1 MLISFLHDRSTPKD
15 RAPLQADDLRALT
28 DYMEAAVVTKHV
40 NGVARLITRDPV
52 PEVLCGSAPVLRRE
66 IASLPFQRK
75 FRFALLSFDPA
86 DIDVTAFNAG
96 DLSLRRAVDSA
107 LKAVFDAFWPGIP
120 QRARPHVFATT
131 HTHVGRLEVNIAFAR
146 AVFPEAR
153 RPRSLNPDPPTPY
166 GEAPRY
172 WRACRDML
180 IQRWK
185 WSDPEDP
192 ARRQLIIA
200 PDWRTKEIAE
210 ALRAGEAPAPLPYEP
225 AIDVLNAAATAGTLR
240 SRADVM
246 ACLNDNMAPSG
257 WSVLSMTDKTVTI
270 GPPDAPVS
278 ERVRL
283 GGAMMSASFGG
294 KPDAAEIAQ
303 AQAARARVLREAAP
317 QFADLLATRAAYNRK
332 TYGFSLQEAPDV
344 LLAQWLD
351 DAPRHARTLIPAR
364 HHLLA
369 LNAIISAQQETPT
382 DEAVP
387 NRPEV
392 SGPDASDRDRSENRD
407 RHLARASQG
416 SGTPDRNPSEPDY
429 GAREQLD
436 AASCALDALERQ
448 AERLSGPIGWVA
460 ILTSRINRLRNL
472 LPAAT
477 RLLITAQ
484 QRPLYQ
490 PALIAR
496 LTTLIQILETLN
508 DPAHALPD
516 PDAGPDDSDLA
527 PAAGDPVAGN
537 ASVGSDAR
545 SDRASAETSGDDGS
559 FDPRAR
565 RVGHSSRSDRGP
577 ADAEPYDDGDGSEQ
591 RQRTDLGHQERGT
604 GARGPESPDRGVNNP
619 PAQPDLIRP
628 PLAQVLQCAR
638 GIAQALGPG
647 GKLSRQAGGFIYQD
661 PANLI
666 VVWNGQVVYGI
677 SELSADLLS
686 ARLAPALETAGYQIL
701 SQDEIWKPGTTIASV
716 PGTRNIDPHVA
727 ASWGEA
733 QYRTAQEYVD
743 ERTKSAAPTLL
754 QSVDPGIPVDFDRVT
769 DGPEDPF

>member
-15 RAPLQADDLRALT
+15 RAPQRPDDLRALT

-66 IASLPFQRK
+66 IASLTFERK
-75 FRFALLSFDPA
+75 FRFALLSFDPS
-86 DIDVTAFNAG
+86 DIDVAAFNAG

-107 LKAVFDAFWPGIP
+107 LRVVFDGLWPGIP

-146 AVFPEAR
+146 AVFPEAG

-166 GEAPRY
+166 GEPPRY

-180 IQRWK
+180 NHRFGWA
-185 WSDPEDP
+185 DPEDP
-192 ARRQLIIA
+192 ARRQLIMA
-200 PDWRTKEIAE
+200 PDWQTKEIAE

-225 AIDVLNAAATAGTLR
+225 ALDVLNAAATAGTVR
-240 SRADVM
+240 SRADVV

-257 WSVLSMTDKTVTI
+257 WSVLSITDKTVTI

-332 TYGFSLQEAPDV
+332 TYGFSLQEAPYV
-344 LLAQWLD
+344 LPAQWLD
-351 DAPRHARTLIPAR
+351 DAPRHVRTLIPAR
-364 HHLLA
+364 HHLMA
-369 LNAIISAQQETPT
+369 LNAIISAQQETPI
-382 DEAVP
+382 DEAVHD
-387 NRPEV
+387 RPEV
-392 SGPDASDRDRSENRD
+392 SRSDAPDRDRPEAGD
-407 RHLARASQG
+407 RHLARTDRSSGSPDGGASH
-416 SGTPDRNPSEPDY
+416 PDHRA
-429 GAREQLD
+429 GGQLD
-436 AASCALDALERQ
+436 TASRALDALERH

-477 RLLITAQ
+477 RLLITAY

-496 LTTLIQILETLN
+496 LTTLIQNLETLN

-545 SDRASAETSGDDGS
+545 SDRASAETGGDDGA

-591 RQRTDLGHQERGT
+591 RQRSDLGHQERGT

-638 GIAQALGPG
+638 GIAQAFGPG

-666 VVWNGQVVYGI
+666 VVWNGQVVYG
-677 SELSADLLS
+677 LSDMDDNALC
-686 ARLAPALETAGYQIL
+686 ARLAPALNAAGYALHPRTGPLREHSIIATIPGAQVIDL
-701 SQDEIWKPGTTIASV
+701 SA
-716 PGTRNIDPHVA
+716 
-727 ASWGEA
+727 
-733 QYRTAQEYVD
+733 
-743 ERTKSAAPTLL
+743 ER
-754 QSVDPGIPVDFDRVT
+754 VDPAT
-769 DGPEDPF
+769 DDASAPETEAEPEAHDPSPLGL